1 MASLNQLPRLSP
13 SARRHA
19 PDRPWNMAR
28 VRRQLRFSLTFLAF
42 LTASI
47 VVTLA
52 LVVVELH
59 PTVSH
64 VVELLLYLAYIGGGS
79 FIASQIA
86 LWLAGILR
94 FSGIRVKLALL
105 PVLTAGVIAL
115 DVLLLARLMFI
126 TVEDGRLLL
135 LFLVFATLV
144 ALGISF
150 ALGSSLSARI
160 AHIEHGARR
169 IASGE
174 YAVRLTD
181 ESIDGED
188 EVTHLVA
195 WFNQMAAAVRDAF
208 SKRQAAE
215 EERRQVVA
223 ALSHDLR
230 TPLTAVRALIEA
242 LDDGVVTDPDTI
254 RRYQRTIRAEM
265 QRLSGL
271 MDDLFELS
279 RMESGTLTL
288 SRERMS
294 LEDVLSDALAGVHTM
309 ADRTGVHL
317 EGQVDSALPEVEVD
331 VRQLHRV
338 LTNLLQNALRHTPP
352 GGRVLLRAEPQDRKH
367 ERCVLVQV
375 LDTGEGISSLDMPH
389 VFAPTYRSEASRR
402 RANTDV
408 TGFAGVGAGLGLA
421 IAQGIIEAHGGQI
434 WATSPLPAEQRR
446 LVSGGDHDSL
456 LPGTVLSFT
465 LPLAHEAIR

>member
-1 MASLNQLPRLSP
+1 MASLNRLTMLAESAWEHVP
-13 SARRHA
+13 SRM
-19 PDRPWNMAR
+19 WGSAR
-28 VRRQLRFSLTFLAF
+28 VRRHVRLGLTFLAF
-42 LTASI
+42 LVASI
-47 VVTLA
+47 AVTLA
-52 LVVVELH
+52 LVVVELR

-64 VVELLLYLAYIGGGS
+64 VEELLLYLAGIGAGS
-79 FIASQIA
+79 FVVSQIA
-86 LWLAGILR
+86 LWLAGALR
-94 FSGIRVKLALL
+94 FGGSRVKLALL

-144 ALGISF
+144 ALGISVS
-150 ALGSSLSARI
+150 LGSSLSARI

-169 IASGE
+169 VASGE
-174 YAVRLTD
+174 YAVRLAD
-181 ESIDGED
+181 ESVDGED
-188 EVTHLVA
+188 EVTHLA
-195 WFNQMAAAVRDAF
+195 GWFNQMAAAVQDAF
-208 SKRQAAE
+208 SERQAAE

-242 LDDGVVTDPDTI
+242 LDDGVVTDPETI

-265 QRLSGL
+265 RRLSGL

-279 RMESGTLTL
+279 RMESGTLIL

-294 LEDVLSDALAGVHTM
+294 LEDVLSDALEGAHTM
-309 ADRTGVHL
+309 ADLADVCL
-317 EGQVDSALPEVEVD
+317 EGQVDAALPEAEVD

-338 LTNLLQNALRHTPP
+338 LTNLLQNAVRHTPP
-352 GGRVLLRAEPQDRKH
+352 GGRVLLRAEPQDRKD
-367 ERCVLVQV
+367 ERSVLVQV

-402 RANTDV
+402 RTDADA

-421 IAQGIIEAHGGQI
+421 IARGIIEAHGGQI
-434 WATSPLPAEQRR
+434 WAASPLSPEQRR
-446 LVSGGDHDSL
+446 LVSADDHDIL
-456 LPGTVLSFT
+456 LPGTALSFT
-465 LPLAHEAIR
+465 LPAAHR